1 MEKEII
7 VAIISASGVVLA
19 ALIAGVFSLV
29 KRSKE
34 NKNTNINI
42 KQKQTLFNKGNQ
54 VGIQNNY
61 NNNTTIQLGDTTLD
75 DGTIIIDGGNATG
88 GGGIRYEPSTNSS
101 NSGEN
106 KDE

>member
-34 NKNTNINI
+34 NENTNINI
-42 KQKQTLFNKGNQ
+42 KQKVPNGKFGAFLLS
-54 VGIQNNY
+54 
-61 NNNTTIQLGDTTLD
+61 QL
-75 DGTIIIDGGNATG
+75 
-88 GGGIRYEPSTNSS
+88 
-101 NSGEN
+101 
-106 KDE
+106 

>member
-34 NKNTNINI
+34 NENTNINI
-42 KQKQTLFNKGNQ
+42 KQKQTLFNEGNQ
-54 VGIQNNY
+54 VGIKNNY
-61 NNNTTIQLGDTTLD
+61 GFNNSTTGDK
-75 DGTIIIDGGNATG
+75 
-88 GGGIRYEPSTNSS
+88 
-101 NSGEN
+101 

>member
-7 VAIISASGVVLA
+7 VAIIGASGVVLA
-19 ALIAGVFSLV
+19 ALIAGAFSLV

-61 NNNTTIQLGDTTLD
+61 G
-75 DGTIIIDGGNATG
+75 
-88 GGGIRYEPSTNSS
+88 SS
-101 NSGEN
+101 NSTTGDK
-106 KDE
+106 KDG